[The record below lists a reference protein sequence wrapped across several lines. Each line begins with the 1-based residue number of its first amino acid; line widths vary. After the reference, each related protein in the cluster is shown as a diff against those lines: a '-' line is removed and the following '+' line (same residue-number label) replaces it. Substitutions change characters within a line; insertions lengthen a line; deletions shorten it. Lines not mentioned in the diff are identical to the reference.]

1 MKFWK
6 RARKYGKKLF
16 VPAAVGTGVG
26 LAAATSA
33 MADLTTFWA
42 AVDLT
47 SFSTNIESL
56 LITFVGIALLFA
68 AYAYVKR
75 VLPGRG

>member
-1 MKFWK
+1 MKYWK
-6 RARKYGKKLF
+6 RLRKYGKKF
-16 VPAAVGTGVG
+16 AFPAAVGSGIG
-26 LAAATSA
+26 LVSATSA